1 LKSIFKILSAIAGT
15 EKIILF
21 EKTGQR
27 FVLFFELEKG
37 SSGILT
43 LEAITK
49 LFENSTSEYFP
60 VARKDFEKLE
70 LPDDK
75 IKNISTCRIGTE
87 NRNFILL
94 LLSTKKTGFPKKLS
108 SIFPSIKNQIIDK
121 ITETNFAGT
130 TFYKEAVDAL
140 LLPFYESNL
149 NGNEFFF
156 LSKGITN
163 LLGFSKEELINKKVS
178 LLRRVFPEYRNKIRA
193 LINSAKNGKEAT
205 IEYRIKD
212 NNGIERFIQHSV
224 YPVVKNGK
232 PVRVVGVLIDITRE
246 KNLRERLETA
256 NRKFKTLLGLSNE
269 LIFSLNRS
277 GYFMLINDQGALDL
291 GYNPG
296 DLIGK
301 HFLEIIDEEDKANV
315 AIAFQ
320 KVLKTNDAVSFDIKF
335 VNSLMREIP
344 YNITAVS
351 LRNGNEV
358 TGMIG
363 YGKNLKRIFSEEK
376 KLKELNEKLLEANR
390 LLAIERDRASA
401 QVLAL
406 EKLNDLKN
414 EFISNVS
421 HELRTPL
428 ASIIGFAETIASDEE
443 MPRDLIREFN
453 QIIVSEGKRLTKL
466 IDDILDFSK
475 LEEGKEPLII
485 SQFDIL
491 EVLNNLLD
499 SYSIQTQKK
508 GIGIIRK
515 LPQAEFIIKADKQ
528 RIEKALTN
536 IISNAVKFS
545 PSGKNITVSANSFLN
560 EVQIIINDEG
570 IGIPES
576 DLDAVFQKFRKA
588 NRVGFNKP
596 GAGIGLALVK
606 QIIDMHKGTITIK
619 SELDI
624 GTEVEIRLPKNKEE

>member
-1 LKSIFKILSAIAGT
+1 
-15 EKIILF
+15 
-21 EKTGQR
+21 
-27 FVLFFELEKG
+27 
-37 SSGILT
+37 
-43 LEAITK
+43 
-49 LFENSTSEYFP
+49 
-60 VARKDFEKLE
+60 
-70 LPDDK
+70 
-75 IKNISTCRIGTE
+75 
-87 NRNFILL
+87 
-94 LLSTKKTGFPKKLS
+94 
-108 SIFPSIKNQIIDK
+108 
-121 ITETNFAGT
+121 
-130 TFYKEAVDAL
+130 
-140 LLPFYESNL
+140 
-149 NGNEFFF
+149 
-156 LSKGITN
+156 
-163 LLGFSKEELINKKVS
+163 
-178 LLRRVFPEYRNKIRA
+178 
-193 LINSAKNGKEAT
+193 
-205 IEYRIKD
+205 
-212 NNGIERFIQHSV
+212 
-224 YPVVKNGK
+224 VKNGK

-301 HFLEIIDEEDKANV
+301 HFLEIIAEEDKANV

-320 KVLKTNDAVSFDIKF
+320 KVLKTNDAISFDIKF
-335 VNSLMREIP
+335 VNALMREIP

-363 YGKNLKRIFSEEK
+363 YGKNLKKIFSEER

-443 MPRDLIREFN
+443 MPGDLIREFN

-475 LEEGKEPLII
+475 LEEGKEPLEI
-485 SQFDIL
+485 SEFDIL
-491 EVLNNLLD
+491 KVVNNLLD
-499 SYSIQTQKK
+499 SYLIQSQKK

-528 RIEKALTN
+528 RIEKALAN
-536 IISNAVKFS
+536 IISNAIKFS

-560 EVQIIINDEG
+560 EVQIIIKDEG

-619 SELDI
+619 SEIDR